1 MGGKCSRGGEKRPG
15 GSQGF
20 SVLCCDQKKSFEE
33 TPLGFCDIKARRNNL
48 CFGTQN
54 PSYLDMA
61 YFPDNDLHMAACAG
75 DLPFVRLYFTL
86 GKYEVNHRDKENRN
100 ALHFACFYGHLEMV
114 NYLWRRGCEINV
126 CDKHNITP
134 LMKAVQSWE
143 EDIVCYLLERH
154 ANLHIKDS
162 SGNTA
167 LHYAV
172 YGGTPTMAARLLQY
186 GANIEERTK
195 DNLTPLLLALRENR
209 LKMAQFLV
217 KMEASVHAVDSQRRN
232 SLMYAVRC
240 DSSVMVNLLLQ
251 QGVDMNFKDLF
262 GWTALRYAVEGDREV
277 RTMLLEYEYN
287 LIQSLREKNS
297 APESSENNPSV
308 RPTNKAGAGTAS
320 PTATKNV
327 IEMQDPLTTNKAG
340 VKKTETCKPASVIRE
355 EETSIEKMLHKIS
368 LTSAWLLFQFKLL
381 DSCLESSCPSFS

>member
-297 APESSENNPSV
+297 GLPTKLVLGQPHLQPPRFVMLFLGKSFENLGKCTLVIFTSFPNSPQTRHHFTNHPTSGPLKNQRTPNTTPSSTV
-308 RPTNKAGAGTAS
+308 DT
-320 PTATKNV
+320 V
-327 IEMQDPLTTNKAG
+327 QI
-340 VKKTETCKPASVIRE
+340 
-355 EETSIEKMLHKIS
+355 
-368 LTSAWLLFQFKLL
+368 LL
-381 DSCLESSCPSFS
+381 DVAFHL